1 VRSATYLSTR
11 SPLAYALSKLR
22 RKSKRQLQYR
32 SRAQKLYGAGRDW
45 KGDLV
50 TNPFAFLDITYR
62 IDLPDELKDEES
74 LLLHLGVSQAELK
87 KIWWYRSRMY
97 HHFDVGKGKRKKRM
111 ISAPDRRLKM
121 LQRTIAASLNV
132 IYKPR
137 RPVHGFVIDRSVK
150 SNALSHL
157 NSKFVLNLDL
167 KDFFPSI
174 TENRVSGLLNA
185 LGIDA
190 RVSEII
196 ARICCD
202 KSQLPQGAPSSPVI
216 SNMICFKL
224 DKELQVIAKA
234 ARCIYTRYADDIT
247 FSSYQPLTL
256 LFEGVAPPAGN
267 ISAEVLSKQLREAFQ
282 NNGFT
287 INTEKA
293 HYADRHSRRTVTG
306 LKVNE
311 ILNVDRKYVRNVRAA
326 LYIVEKAGVEA
337 AQKRL
342 EEKYNKRSSIASHLR
357 GRIAWIGNIK
367 GWNDPT
373 FRSIALRFNNCF
385 PKDQLKIEPDREE
398 IINRSVWLVEHSLGS
413 VKKMAQGTAFFLKG
427 VGLVTAAHCVQ
438 NGKGIVV
445 YHPSKPSNKF
455 PVNVANSCK
464 YRDLAIL
471 SHSISDQEFYELDAS
486 ERSFK
491 AKDNLTAYGYPG
503 FGPGDKLNVRPGYVN
518 SLPVKSSIQLIEVSQ
533 KLAQG
538 MSGGPILDDDGHVA
552 GIIHKGG
559 PEEARDF
566 GVHIQVLVK
575 WLKDLRP

>member
-1 VRSATYLSTR
+1 M
-11 SPLAYALSKLR
+11 
-22 RKSKRQLQYR
+22 
-32 SRAQKLYGAGRDW
+32 
-45 KGDLV
+45 
-50 TNPFAFLDITYR
+50 TNPFAFLDFTYR

-74 LLLHLGVSQAELK
+74 LLLHLGVSEVELK
-87 KIWWYRSRMY
+87 KIWWFRSRMY
-97 HHFDVGKGKRKKRM
+97 HHFDVGKGKGKKRT
-111 ISAPDRRLKM
+111 INAPDRRLKM
-121 LQRTIAASLNV
+121 LQRKIADSLNL

-137 RPVHGFVIDRSVK
+137 RPVHGFVVDRSVK

-174 TENRVSGLLNA
+174 TENRVSGLLSA

-190 RVSEII
+190 RVSEIL
-196 ARICCD
+196 ARICCNG
-202 KSQLPQGAPSSPVI
+202 SCLPQGAPSSPVI

-224 DKELQVIAKA
+224 DKELQAIAKG

-256 LFEGVAPPAGN
+256 LFEGAVPPAGS
-267 ISAEVLSKQLREAFQ
+267 ISPGLLSMQLREAFQ

-287 INTEKA
+287 INGEKT

-306 LKVNE
+306 LKINE
-311 ILNVDRKYVRNVRAA
+311 ILNVDRKYVRNIRAA
-326 LYIVEKAGVEA
+326 LYTIETSGAEA

-342 EEKYNKRSSIASHLR
+342 AEKFNRRSTIASHLR
-357 GRIAWIGNIK
+357 GRIAWVGNIK

-373 FRSIALRFNNCF
+373 FRSIAMRFNNSF
-385 PKDQLKIEPDREE
+385 PESQLKIEPDREE

-413 VKKMAQGTAFFLKG
+413 LKKMAQGTAFFLKG

-438 NGKGIVV
+438 GGTGIVV

-455 PVNVANSCK
+455 PVNVAQSCK

-471 SHSISDQEFYELDAS
+471 NHSISDQEFYELDAS

-503 FGPGDKLNVRPGYVN
+503 FGPGDKLNVRPGSVN
-518 SLPVKSSIQLIEVSQ
+518 SLPVKSSVQLIEVSQ

-538 MSGGPILDDDGHVA
+538 MSGGPILDDDGLVA

-566 GVHIQVLVK
+566 GVHIQVLKK
-575 WLKDLRP
+575 WLKEL